1 MRILHMNAGAEDG
14 GGKTHIISLLDQFP
28 DGEVELAV
36 FEDGIVAKEAR
47 ELGIKVHVFSQK
59 SRYDLSILK
68 NISEFINKEKFDV
81 VHTHG
86 PRANFFVSLMKKK
99 FAAKWVT
106 TIHSDPFQ
114 DFTKQGLK
122 GWIFTKLNL
131 KALKNIDLFFVVTNR
146 LKKSLAALGI
156 SNEKMH
162 VIYNGIE
169 YDQEKADGYN
179 KTEMFNIDEDVF
191 TAIQV
196 ARLHPVKGHEVL
208 FDALQQT
215 KLEKIKVLLVGDGPL
230 ERELKA
236 LATEKGIND
245 KIEFLGH
252 RQDVKQLFA
261 SSHVNL
267 LTSHSEGFPLVLLE
281 AANQRVPSIVTRA
294 GEIEP
299 LIADETYGWIVPTGD
314 GKALA
319 SALEEAYDKW
329 KTGELSVMGKH
340 IYEHATMNFSLQK
353 LYEDTK
359 ETYKQLIAK
368 NL

>member
-28 DGEVELAV
+28 TDEVELAV
-36 FEDGIVAKEAR
+36 FEDGIVAREAR
-47 ELGIKVHVFSQK
+47 EIGIKVHVFSQK

-68 NISEFINKEKFDV
+68 NISRFINKEQFDV

-86 PRANFFVSLMKKK
+86 PRANFYVSLMKKRI
-99 FAAKWVT
+99 AAKWVT

-131 KALKNIDLFFVVTNR
+131 KALKDIDLFFVVTNR
-146 LKKSLAALGI
+146 LKKSLEQLGI
-156 SNEKMH
+156 SSEKMR

-169 YDQEKADGYN
+169 YDKEKAKGYD
-179 KTEMFNIDEDVF
+179 KKEKFHIEEDVF

-208 FDALQQT
+208 FDALNQT
-215 KLEKIKVLLVGDGPL
+215 SLTKIKVLLVGDGPL
-230 ERELKA
+230 EEDLKA
-236 LATEKGIND
+236 LAKEKGIED
-245 KIEFLGH
+245 KVQFLGH

-261 SSHVNL
+261 SAHINL

-299 LIADETYGWIVPTGD
+299 LIVDDTYGWVVPVGD

-319 SALEEAYDKW
+319 NALEQAYEKW
-329 KTGELSVMGKH
+329 KTGELAVMGKR
-340 IYEHATMNFSLQK
+340 IYEHAAANFSLNK

-368 NL
+368 

>member
-28 DGEVELAV
+28 KDEVELAV
-36 FEDGIVAKEAR
+36 FEDGIVAKDAR

-68 NISEFINKEKFDV
+68 NISGFINEEKFDI

-86 PRANFFVSLMKKK
+86 PRANFYVSLMKKK
-99 FAAKWVT
+99 ITAKWVT

-131 KALKNIDLFFVVTNR
+131 KALKDIDLFFVVTNR
-146 LKKSLAALGI
+146 LKKSLAQLGV
-156 SNEKMH
+156 SEEKMR
-162 VIYNGIE
+162 VIYNGIV
-169 YDQEKADGYN
+169 YDKEKAQGYN
-179 KTEMFNIDEDVF
+179 MKEMFHSGKDIF

-215 KLEKIKVLLVGDGPL
+215 SLKQMRVLLVGDGPL
-230 ERELKA
+230 ETELKTMA
-236 LATEKGIND
+236 KEKGIED
-245 KIEFLGH
+245 KVEFLGH
-252 RQDVKQLFA
+252 RQDVKQLYA

-299 LIADETYGWIVPTGD
+299 LIANETYGWIVPTGD

-319 SALEEAYDKW
+319 SALEEAYEKW
-329 KTGELSVMGKH
+329 KTGELAEMGNH
-340 IYEHATMNFSLQK
+340 IYEHAVANFSLQK
-353 LYEDTK
+353 LYEDTEKVYK
-359 ETYKQLIAK
+359 ELI
-368 NL
+368 NS